1 MRIGIYGLGYVGLTT
16 AACLLKAG
24 HKVVG
29 YEISNEKRIQLA
41 NGICPL
47 MEPGLSEELQKGVG
61 SGNFTCHEDCF
72 AEDVPDCFFVSV
84 GTPSSSDGNT
94 DLTAVYNV
102 LESLEKLYLGG
113 TSSFHAEIVIRSTI
127 PPGSLQSFSAKY
139 PTLFYNVPVVF
150 YPEFLREG
158 TAVSDFFSPP
168 QTIIG
173 AVQGLPEPKQI
184 IQLLENLGFNYEI
197 VDSITAESLK
207 FACNSF
213 HALKLAFGNEIGR
226 IVNELGG
233 DGLEVM
239 KYFVRDTVLNISPK
253 YLLPGAPYGGSCLPK
268 DTRSISAL
276 ARSHGLDCPI
286 LENCELSNRAQLS
299 YVHHLIEEN
308 KPVNIAILGLAFK
321 KDTDDVRESPSL
333 ALIDSCLKWIPGN
346 IHVHDFLVNTKT
358 AIGANR
364 KFLDSVIQ
372 HQKVIEFEMIE
383 DCVREVQ
390 LVVIMQNESRYA
402 NFNFQKNLKVLNVAA
417 WELD

>member
-1 MRIGIYGLGYVGLTT
+1 MIVGIFGLGYVGLTT
-16 AACLLKAG
+16 AACLLKSG
-24 HKVVG
+24 HEVVG
-29 YEISNEKRIQLA
+29 YEISKEKRLQLA
-41 NGICPL
+41 NGVCPL
-47 MEPGLSEELQKGVG
+47 MEPGLNEELQNGAASG
-61 SGNFTCHEDCF
+61 SFNCQEDCF
-72 AEDVPDCFFVSV
+72 SGEIPDLFFISV

-94 DLTAVYNV
+94 DLTAVFNV
-102 LESLEKLYLGG
+102 LSSLERHYVENRK
-113 TSSFHAEIVIRSTI
+113 SFNSEVVIRSTI
-127 PPGSLQSFSAKY
+127 PPGSLKKFSAKF
-139 PTLFYNVPVVF
+139 PVLFSNVPVVF

-158 TAVSDFFSPP
+158 TAVSDFFNPP

-173 AVQGLPEPKQI
+173 ALKGFPQPSLI
-184 IQLLENLGFNYEI
+184 IQLLKKLGFSHEI
-197 VDSITAESLK
+197 VDSVTAESLK

-213 HALKLAFGNEIGR
+213 HALKVAFGNEIGR
-226 IVNELGG
+226 IVNEIGG

-299 YVHHLIEEN
+299 YIHHLIEEN

-333 ALIDSCLKWIPGN
+333 ALIDRCLKWIPGA

-372 HQKVIEFEMIE
+372 HQKVVEFDEIES
-383 DCVREVQ
+383 CVNEAQ
-390 LVVIMQNESRYA
+390 IVVIMQGDERYA
-402 NFNFQKNLKVLNVAA
+402 NFSYQSNLKVLNVAN
-417 WELD
+417 WILD

>member
-1 MRIGIYGLGYVGLTT
+1 MTVGIFGLGYVGLTT

-24 HKVVG
+24 HEVVG
-29 YEISNEKRIQLA
+29 YEISEEKRLQLA

-47 MEPGLSEELQKGVG
+47 MEPGLNEELHKGVSVG
-61 SGNFTCHEDCF
+61 SFICQEDCF
-72 AEDVPDCFFVSV
+72 SGEIPDLFFISV

-94 DLTAVYNV
+94 DLTAVFNV
-102 LESLEKLYLGG
+102 LETLEKLYVEN
-113 TSSFHAEIVIRSTI
+113 TVKFKAEVVIRSTI
-127 PPGSLQSFSAKY
+127 PPGSLKKFSLKY
-139 PTLFYNVPVVF
+139 PILFSKVPVVF

-173 AVQGLPEPKQI
+173 ALTGLPEPRQI
-184 IQLLENLGFNYEI
+184 LELLGNLGFSHET
-197 VDSITAESLK
+197 VDSVTAESLK

-213 HALKLAFGNEIGR
+213 HALKVAFGNEIGR

-276 ARSHGLDCPI
+276 ARSQGLDCPI
-286 LENCELSNRAQLS
+286 LENCELSNRAQLN
-299 YVHHLIEEN
+299 YIHHLIEEN
-308 KPVNIAILGLAFK
+308 KPKSIAILGLAFK
-321 KDTDDVRESPSL
+321 RDTDDVRESPSL
-333 ALIDSCLKWIPGN
+333 ALIDRCLKWIPGN

-364 KFLDSVIQ
+364 KFLESVIQ
-372 HQKVIEFEMIE
+372 HQKVVEFERI
-383 DCVREVQ
+383 DSCVKDVQ
-390 LVVIMQNESRYA
+390 LVVIMQGDKRYDD
-402 NFNFQKNLKVLNVAA
+402 FIFRSDVKVLNVAA
-417 WELD
+417 WVLG